1 MAGSE
6 LPHGFR
12 LLELGAVTS
21 TNDVA
26 RKLADEGE
34 PAGLFVVADRQ
45 TAGRGREGRT
55 WRSPPGNLY
64 ASLLLRPS
72 RPLAEAASLS
82 LVVGLA
88 LAEAVGTLSGGR
100 VEPRLKWPNDVQVD
114 GAKLAG
120 ILLEGASDGHGGCLW
135 LVVGVGVNV
144 VSAPADAAAA
154 YPTTHLVACG
164 LADATPRSLLLALT
178 ETLRP
183 HLDWWEAEGFA
194 AIREVWLER
203 AAAVGAA
210 VELRLGDRLVKGRMV
225 DVDENGAL
233 RLRLASGAVERFAA
247 GEVALA

>member
-1 MAGSE
+1 VTGSE
-6 LPHGFR
+6 LPRGFR

-72 RPLAEAASLS
+72 RPLAEAANLS
-82 LVVGLA
+82 LVAGLA

-144 VSAPADAAAA
+144 VSAPADAAVA

-183 HLDWWEAEGFA
+183 HLDRWEAEGFA
-194 AIREVWLER
+194 AIREAWLER
-203 AAAVGAA
+203 AAAVDAA
-210 VELRLGDRLVKGRMV
+210 VELRLGDRLVTGRMV
-225 DVDENGAL
+225 DVDKDGAL

>member
-1 MAGSE
+1 VAGSE
-6 LPHGFR
+6 FPHGFR

-26 RKLADEGE
+26 RALADRGE

-45 TAGRGREGRT
+45 TAGRGREGRA
-55 WRSPPGNLY
+55 WQSPPGNLY
-64 ASLLLRPS
+64 TSLVLRPP
-72 RPLAEAASLS
+72 RPLAEAANLS

-88 LAEAVGTLSGGR
+88 LAETVGRLSGGR

-120 ILLEGASDGHGGCLW
+120 ILLEGASDGRGGCLW
-135 LVVGVGVNV
+135 LVVGIGVNV
-144 VSAPADAAAA
+144 VSAPYGAAAV
-154 YPTTHLVACG
+154 YPTTHLAACG

-183 HLDWWEAEGFA
+183 HLDRWETQGFA
-194 AIREVWLER
+194 AARGAWLAR
-203 AAAVGAA
+203 ATAVGAA
-210 VELRLGDRLVKGRMV
+210 VALRLGDRLVEGCMV

-233 RLRLASGAVERFAA
+233 RLRRASGAVERFAA
-247 GEVALA
+247 GEVVLA